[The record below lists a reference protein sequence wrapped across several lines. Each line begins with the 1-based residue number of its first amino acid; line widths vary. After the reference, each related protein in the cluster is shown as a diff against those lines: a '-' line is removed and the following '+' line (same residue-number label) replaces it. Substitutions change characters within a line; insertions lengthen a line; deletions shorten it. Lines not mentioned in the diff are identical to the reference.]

1 MRADIYPLQVLL
13 ATLAG
18 WLNRHQQDVI
28 AYLVE
33 ENRVL
38 KGRLKGKRLRLN
50 DDQRRR
56 LAAKAKRLGRQVLNR
71 IATIVTPDTL
81 MRWHRRLIA
90 LKWTFK
96 ANRVGRP
103 GLMKAIA
110 ALIVRMA
117 RENSSWGYCRI
128 QGELKALGHRVAS
141 TTISG
146 VLKANGIRPVPERPS
161 SWRSFLRAHWGEI
174 AGMDFFT
181 TEVWTPTGLKTYY
194 VLFLIDLKTRSAHVA
209 GITRN
214 PDGAFMAQVARN
226 LTDAVDGFL
235 NGHRFMIC
243 DRDSCFTAQFRGILK
258 DAGVRVIRTPL
269 QAPNCNAYAERF
281 VLSIKS
287 ECLNRMIFFGESS
300 LRRAVAAYLEHYHTE
315 RAHQG
320 LGNERIDGKAGSMV
334 GEIRCQERVGGILK
348 SYYRAA

>member
-1 MRADIYPLQVLL
+1 MRAEIYPLQVLL

-38 KGRLKGKRLRLN
+38 KEQLKGKRLRLN

-90 LKWTFK
+90 LKWTFR

-117 RENSSWGYCRI
+117 RENSGWGYCRI
-128 QGELKALGHRVAS
+128 QGELKVLGHRVAS
-141 TTISG
+141 STISG
-146 VLKANGIRPVPERPS
+146 VLKDNGIRPAPERPS
-161 SWRSFLRAHWGEI
+161 SWRSFLKAHWGEI

-194 VLFLIDLKTRSAHVA
+194 VLFLIDLKTRRAQVA
-209 GITRN
+209 GITTN

-235 NGHRFMIC
+235 NGHRFLIC
-243 DRDSCFTAQFRGILK
+243 DRDSRFTAQFRRILK
-258 DAGVRVIRTPL
+258 EAGVQVIRTPR

-300 LRRAVAAYLEHYHTE
+300 LRRAIAAYVEHYHTE

-320 LGNERIDGKAGSMV
+320 LGNERIEGSAASAAGEM
-334 GEIRCQERVGGILK
+334 RCRERLGGLLK
-348 SYYRAA
+348 HYYRAA